1 MSAVVFGTEEKY
13 KELQT
18 ASYAPDF
25 TLSSLWTAYGHS
37 VQYYPYRGKAA
48 AILFVCLLQKGN
60 ESYLSWKDFMHSFIS
75 SHYEEWYR
83 I

>member
-25 TLSSLWTAYGHS
+25 YLSSLWTARGHG
-37 VQYYPYRGKAA
+37 YMNYPYRGKAA
-48 AILFVCLLQKGN
+48 AIVLCAATAMQKRHTYPS
-60 ESYLSWKDFMHSFIS
+60 E
-75 SHYEEWYR
+75 
-83 I
+83 